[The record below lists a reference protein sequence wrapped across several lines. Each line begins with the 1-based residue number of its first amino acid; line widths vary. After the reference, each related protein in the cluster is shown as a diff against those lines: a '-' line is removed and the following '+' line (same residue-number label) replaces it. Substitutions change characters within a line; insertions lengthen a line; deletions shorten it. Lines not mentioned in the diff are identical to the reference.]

1 LESHNIEKTPHP
13 PFSPEIAPSD
23 FYLFG
28 YLKQTMAGQQYEN
41 PDQLYLA
48 VDEILSEIP
57 KDTLIGVFQT
67 WERRSMEVIRSNGEY
82 IR

>member
-1 LESHNIEKTPHP
+1 
-13 PFSPEIAPSD
+13 
-23 FYLFG
+23 
-28 YLKQTMAGQQYEN
+28 MAGQQYEN